1 MIYSLRG
8 KLLLAEPGG
17 VVVECAGVGYRCAV
31 SLNTLTKMP
40 TTGTEVFLLTHM
52 VVREDTVDL
61 FGFADTQ
68 ELASFRLLTTVNGV
82 GARLAL
88 TLLSDFSSSQLA
100 LAVASGDAKALTRSA
115 GVGNKLAQRIVLEL
129 KDKLGGFGSADT
141 KVLEAVSASTAKGG
155 NLSEAI
161 AALAALGY
169 SQSEAAG
176 ALADC
181 TDDMTVEALVK
192 RGLKKL
198 ARF

>member
-8 KLLLAEPGG
+8 KLLLAEPGA
-17 VVVECAGVGYRCAV
+17 VVVECAGVGYRCAA

-40 TTGTEVFLLTHM
+40 ATGSEVFLLTHM
-52 VVREDTVDL
+52 VVRDDSVDL
-61 FGFADTQ
+61 FGFADSQ

>member
-8 KLLLAEPGG
+8 KLLLAEPGS

-31 SLNTLTKMP
+31 SLNTLSCLPP
-40 TTGTEVFLLTHM
+40 TGSEVFLLTHM
-52 VVREDTVDL
+52 VVREDSVDL
-61 FGFADTQ
+61 FGFADAQ
-68 ELASFRLLTTVNGV
+68 ELASFRLVTSVNGV
-82 GARLAL
+82 GARLGLA
-88 TLLSDFSSSQLA
+88 LLSDFTSAQLA
-100 LAVASGDAKALTRSA
+100 LAVASGDAKVLTRAA

-141 KVLEAVSASTAKGG
+141 KALEAVTASAARGG

-176 ALADC
+176 SLSDC
-181 TDDMTVEALVK
+181 TDDMPVETLVK